1 MVLDSRIDAD
11 AVLASDSVVDLTF
24 LFFVDSVVGSTE
36 FQVPDSEPDST
47 AAIVLKS
54 VAGAIAVVD
63 IHSFNGSTTVQ
74 VLLRLS
80 ARFNCRGGLK
90 LGGWLNSRSRHLAIV
105 SMVVQVLDSVLGE
118 AAAVLSNSV
127 NGATAVI
134 AVDSVVRSTVLRSLT
149 RGLTKMP

>member
-1 MVLDSRIDAD
+1 M
-11 AVLASDSVVDLTF
+11 
-24 LFFVDSVVGSTE
+24 
-36 FQVPDSEPDST
+36 
-47 AAIVLKS
+47 
-54 VAGAIAVVD
+54 AGAIAVVA

-118 AAAVLSNSV
+118 AAAVLSNSAP
-127 NGATAVI
+127 GTTAVL
-134 AVDSVVRSTVLRSLT
+134 AADSVVGSTVAMILDSRIDADAVLASDSVVDSTLI
-149 RGLTKMP
+149 RR